1 MCQQEVLG
9 QIKKKKLH
17 ELQTQQ
23 SSKIWEN
30 NKTGKILK
38 KLSIPI
44 TYKFGKITFTVITGV
59 RKGSSLKGKTHRK
72 NDLQLS

>member
-23 SSKIWEN
+23 ISKIWGN
-30 NKTGKILK
+30 NNSGKIPK

-44 TYKFGKITFTVITGV
+44 TYKFGEITFTVIMGV

-72 NDLQLS
+72 SDLQLS